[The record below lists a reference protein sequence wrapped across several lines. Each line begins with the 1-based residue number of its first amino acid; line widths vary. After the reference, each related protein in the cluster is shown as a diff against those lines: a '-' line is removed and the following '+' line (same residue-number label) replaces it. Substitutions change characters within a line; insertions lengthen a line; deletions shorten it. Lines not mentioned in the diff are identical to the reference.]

1 MKKLEFKIVV
11 FKIPSE
17 QDEVD
22 KEMFENLGI
31 KSPKEDLKEELMRY
45 SFFPD
50 KIIEYRESKVSY
62 GGEDTKC
69 IVCSYVGG
77 EDIFETPPLLV
88 SYEEFETQLEE
99 YNK

>member
-17 QDEVD
+17 KEESD
-22 KEMFENLGI
+22 KEMYENLGI
-31 KSPKEDLKEELMRY
+31 SIPDEILKEELMRY

-62 GGEDTKC
+62 RGEDTKC
-69 IVCSYVGG
+69 IACSYVAG

-88 SYEEFETQLEE
+88 SYEEFEKQLEE